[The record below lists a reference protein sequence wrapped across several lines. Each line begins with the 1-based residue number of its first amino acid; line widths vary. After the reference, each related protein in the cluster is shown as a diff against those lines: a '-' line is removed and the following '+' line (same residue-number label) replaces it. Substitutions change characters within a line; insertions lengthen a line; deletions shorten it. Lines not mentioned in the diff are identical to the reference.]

1 MEHAGPGLQIL
12 LRLSEITQHTDKWNQ
27 ATRKSKNFLPFIAY
41 VLPTRKMF
49 QTIDSPKAALYNKY
63 ARTIRIMLVECNLTR
78 RLAESLQCTRL
89 QQGPHKIY
97 RFASERFCLTF
108 LINCQ
113 QTKECRAN
121 STSHIKMSVC

>member
-1 MEHAGPGLQIL
+1 M
-12 LRLSEITQHTDKWNQ
+12 TQHTDKWNQ
-27 ATRKSKNFLPFIAY
+27 ATRKSKNCLPFIAY

-108 LINCQ
+108 LINRPKNVE
-113 QTKECRAN
+113 QTAPA
-121 STSHIKMSVC
+121 T